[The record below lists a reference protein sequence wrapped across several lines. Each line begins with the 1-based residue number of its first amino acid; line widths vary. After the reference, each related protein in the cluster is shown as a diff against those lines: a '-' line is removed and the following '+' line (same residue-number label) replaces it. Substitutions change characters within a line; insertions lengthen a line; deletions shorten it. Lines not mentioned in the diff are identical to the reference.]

1 MLILVLLAMM
11 GYEVARPTA
20 LVLTLQPETTSLT
33 WFNLECGILQCQHIG
48 ASFNFTMESF
58 TRGASISFWSWPA
71 KAAFAT
77 FAAALALAFALAFAF
92 AKAAGWLARHRVALL
107 PNKSIYGLNTFVKI
121 S

>member
-77 FAAALALAFALAFAF
+77 FAAALALAFAFAF
-92 AKAAGWLARHRVALL
+92 AKAAGRLARHRVALL
-107 PNKSIYGLNTFVKI
+107 PNKSIYGLHTFVKI

>member
-20 LVLTLQPETTSLT
+20 LVLTLQPETASLT
-33 WFNLECGILQCQHIG
+33 WFTLKCGIFQCQHIG
-48 ASFNFTMESF
+48 TRFNFTMESF
-58 TRGASISFWSWPA
+58 TRGASISVGSWPA
-71 KAAFAT
+71 KTAFAT
-77 FAAALALAFALAFAF
+77 FAAALALAFAFAF

-107 PNKSIYGLNTFVKI
+107 PNKSIYELNTFVKI